1 MDEARPNGGIRVSPV
16 DRRGRRIVPP
26 VLSAA
31 EAIAVRAIACANRLH
46 IDAATATNVL
56 EEAAARVSRTIKPQQ
71 TSGRQIRDLESYLFC
86 VFLRLLNARQPQA
99 LLAAEFPQKRS
110 SAAHN
115 SVDPRTWLERKILI
129 DELLL
134 HCDPLTRDMWRRRIE
149 GFSWKEIG
157 KSYRISGHAAESR
170 FSKTL
175 QKVRK
180 RLGFK

>member
-71 TSGRQIRDLESYLFC
+71 TSGRQIRDLESYLFF
-86 VFLRLLNARQPQA
+86 V
-99 LLAAEFPQKRS
+99 S
-110 SAAHN
+110 S
-115 SVDPRTWLERKILI
+115 D
-129 DELLL
+129 
-134 HCDPLTRDMWRRRIE
+134 
-149 GFSWKEIG
+149 
-157 KSYRISGHAAESR
+157 Y
-170 FSKTL
+170 
-175 QKVRK
+175 
-180 RLGFK
+180 